1 LIPARQGDFE
11 LPAGE
16 PRIIRILVAAAEDH
30 VADKLR
36 EHASHG
42 MDTVTAA
49 SLTAAAFADTTAQ
62 PPHTPPSAASAVA
75 DGPPDPQADA
85 TRTQARRTRDPD
97 SKWFGRH
104 EQ

>member
-1 LIPARQGDFE
+1 MDT
-11 LPAGE
+11 
-16 PRIIRILVAAAEDH
+16 VTAASLTA
-30 VADKLR
+30 ADKLR

-49 SLTAAAFADTTAQ
+49 SLTAAFADTTAQ

-104 EQ
+104 ER